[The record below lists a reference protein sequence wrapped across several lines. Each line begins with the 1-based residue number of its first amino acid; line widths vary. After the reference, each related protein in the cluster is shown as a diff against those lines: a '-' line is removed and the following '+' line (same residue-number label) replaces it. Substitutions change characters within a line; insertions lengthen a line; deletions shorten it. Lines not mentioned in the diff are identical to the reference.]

1 MSPEYLYTCENSHFH
16 SLVHSMS
23 ANPDID
29 CIICGGLM
37 WRKPQLAA
45 INWEGSKPSDGGP
58 APDVQRL
65 IDTAPERR
73 DDFEKRRVDK

>member
-1 MSPEYLYTCENSHFH
+1 MPEFLYMCEKSHFQ
-16 SLVHSMS
+16 SVVHSMS
-23 ANPDID
+23 EDPEID
-29 CIICGGLM
+29 CLRCGFRM
-37 WRKPQLAA
+37 WRKPQSF
-45 INWEGSKPSDGGP
+45 IVNWGGSRPSDGGP